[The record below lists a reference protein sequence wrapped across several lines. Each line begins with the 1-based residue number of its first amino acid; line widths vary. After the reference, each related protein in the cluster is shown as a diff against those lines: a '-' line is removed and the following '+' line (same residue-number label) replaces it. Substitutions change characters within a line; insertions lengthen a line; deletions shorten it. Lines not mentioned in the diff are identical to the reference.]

1 MTTTRVAADLC
12 VCPAVLVT
20 TFVSKLP
27 PLPCCPRRARL
38 PSTALAAVHRGSGG
52 VTTTTSARS
61 ILETMAPPS
70 PRTQSNKSTAHNN
83 SDTIDSLTAPSWDTS
98 LASKP
103 LYLDALV
110 RWLQTQDGK
119 YRTLVEYGIVIQK
132 HHTVTTSA
140 NHMDRHYHGLIIREV
155 IEDHKIRCPFVATV
169 DNLADFFTKPLRASV
184 FFPMRDRIMNVSP
197 ELSPR
202 GGVKPRP
209 SKYSGRG
216 G

>member
-1 MTTTRVAADLC
+1 
-12 VCPAVLVT
+12 
-20 TFVSKLP
+20 
-27 PLPCCPRRARL
+27 
-38 PSTALAAVHRGSGG
+38 
-52 VTTTTSARS
+52 
-61 ILETMAPPS
+61 MAPPS

-140 NHMDRHYHGLIIREV
+140 NHMDRHYHGLIKRGSFREPCM
-155 IEDHKIRCPFVATV
+155 INRLDNDPTGLPMEDSICSCLEER
-169 DNLADFFTKPLRASV
+169 LA
-184 FFPMRDRIMNVSP
+184 
-197 ELSPR
+197 
-202 GGVKPRP
+202 
-209 SKYSGRG
+209 
-216 G
+216 